1 MEGYFMCITLAISW
15 QSLAKLLILYL
26 AFENVIGFIK
36 RIKCAKPH
44 EVLRTPAIVSG
55 E

>member
-1 MEGYFMCITLAISW
+1 MYHFSN
-15 QSLAKLLILYL
+15 QLAKFALSFLYYIWR
-26 AFENVIGFIK
+26 FENVIGFVK